1 MSAAQSFLKI
11 FVADLDRSAAFYA
24 DALGLVP
31 GGRMA
36 APAFDEL
43 ILRAPEGRGGG
54 SIVLCRWR
62 DGRALERG
70 NANGAIGFSVAD
82 VDAVHA
88 RALAAGG
95 TSRLSPR
102 SLGAARL
109 AFVVDLD
116 GHELELLD
124 LGSAG

>member
-1 MSAAQSFLKI
+1 MSVSQSFLKI

-24 DALGLVP
+24 SALGLVP

-43 ILRAPEGRGGG
+43 ILRASEGASGG

-62 DGRALERG
+62 DGRALEMG

-82 VDAVHA
+82 VDTVYA
-88 RALAAGG
+88 RALEAGG
-95 TSRLSPR
+95 ASRLAPR

-109 AFVVDLD
+109 AFVGDPD

-124 LGSAG
+124 LGAA

>member
-1 MSAAQSFLKI
+1 MSASQSFLKI

-24 DALGLVP
+24 ALGLAP

-43 ILRAPEGRGGG
+43 ILRGSGG

-70 NANGAIGFSVAD
+70 NANGPIGFMVTD
-82 VDAVHA
+82 VDAVHD
-88 RALAAGG
+88 RVVAAGG

-109 AFVVDLD
+109 AFVADLD
-116 GHELELLD
+116 GHELELLN
-124 LGSAG
+124 LGA